1 LKKHSKRDKKKPN
14 SLAESFDPPDKQV
27 RPLKQQPKARAE
39 KKDVEMII
47 DTTTKDKKSDSIYHS
62 IEIQAVL
69 NEMEIDSDERDDYLE
84 SWANAGENGELDEFV
99 NKPEMVAFKFV
110 CDKMLKEQGLQ
121 DVE

>member
-1 LKKHSKRDKKKPN
+1 MRAAD
-14 SLAESFDPPDKQV
+14 
-27 RPLKQQPKARAE
+27 QQPKEQAAQQ
-39 KKDVEMII
+39 DVEMII
-47 DTTTKDKKSDSIYHS
+47 DTTTKNKKSDSIYQS
-62 IEIQAVL
+62 IEIEAVL

-99 NKPEMVAFKFV
+99 NKPEMVFFKSV